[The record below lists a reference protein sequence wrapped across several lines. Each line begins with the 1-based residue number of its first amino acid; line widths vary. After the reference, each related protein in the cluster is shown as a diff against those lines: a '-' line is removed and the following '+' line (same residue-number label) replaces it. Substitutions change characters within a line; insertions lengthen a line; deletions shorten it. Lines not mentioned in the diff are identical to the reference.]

1 MGHWDLALAIT
12 ATGPEKNATISIRGR
27 ELLRAQAWHGSM
39 ARHASKSDGAFV
51 HPRVGPT
58 DFTTGVWSERGH
70 RPVTLQGVPPC
81 DERDQWYG
89 LGFGAMPT
97 VTHKPD
103 AGGQGERRKQPI
115 NGSPYNYSRQ
125 SPHRTT
131 TFPSCSLGCPARQA
145 LISLDTP
152 DAAGRGGY
160 ISQDSRLKSLRPPP
174 LFACKLRP
182 THAEPRPDLPTQS
195 PHPPLPR
202 RSMAYTSSLHL
213 PKHLLL
219 PNPRRTSRRPS
230 SVSFVPAAAANTSG
244 GVNGHAPEK
253 PTPKPNG
260 KKGVNGINGVNGK
273 KAANG
278 INGKKKGVNGHVN
291 GHADRIHLSVSTGGG
306 QDGSGLRVAFQGA
319 PGAYSEFA
327 AKTAL
332 PGCDTVPCR
341 AFADALAAVERGGAD
356 RAILPV
362 ESTMEGTALRN
373 YDLLLRHDLVVVQ
386 EINLFVHYCLLA
398 MPGVRAAEVR
408 RVISHPMALAHCG
421 RALARLGVDREPV
434 EDTAGAVEMLR
445 SNRMLDTA
453 AIASP
458 RAADLYGLD
467 VLAHGLQDESWNVT
481 RFLLLSRPPSPVALP
496 VDSDAKTSMV
506 VAHRGGSMMV
516 LLKVLSA
523 FSSRNINLTK
533 LEVINNED
541 GASAAAAAGAGGH
554 PPVMILDTKARGAPT
569 LRAFPHV
576 LYVDCEGAS
585 HDPRVREAIQE
596 IEKFAV
602 FVRVLGCY
610 AADSTVYDL
619 Q

>member
-1 MGHWDLALAIT
+1 
-12 ATGPEKNATISIRGR
+12 
-27 ELLRAQAWHGSM
+27 
-39 ARHASKSDGAFV
+39 
-51 HPRVGPT
+51 
-58 DFTTGVWSERGH
+58 
-70 RPVTLQGVPPC
+70 
-81 DERDQWYG
+81 
-89 LGFGAMPT
+89 
-97 VTHKPD
+97 
-103 AGGQGERRKQPI
+103 
-115 NGSPYNYSRQ
+115 
-125 SPHRTT
+125 
-131 TFPSCSLGCPARQA
+131 
-145 LISLDTP
+145 
-152 DAAGRGGY
+152 
-160 ISQDSRLKSLRPPP
+160 
-174 LFACKLRP
+174 
-182 THAEPRPDLPTQS
+182 
-195 PHPPLPR
+195 
-202 RSMAYTSSLHL
+202 MAYTSSLPL

-219 PNPRRTSRRPS
+219 PNPRRTRHRPSSSS
-230 SVSFVPAAAANTSG
+230 SVSFVPAATKAS
-244 GVNGHAPEK
+244 GVNGRAPEK
-253 PTPKPNG
+253 PSPNG
-260 KKGVNGINGVNGK
+260 KPRINGVNG
-273 KAANG
+273 
-278 INGKKKGVNGHVN
+278 KKGVNGHVN
-291 GHADRIHLSVSTGGG
+291 GNKGVNGHVNGHGDRIHLSVSTGGGG

-332 PGCDTVPCR
+332 PGCATIPCR

-373 YDLLLRHDLVVVQ
+373 YDLLLRHDLVVAQ

-481 RFLLLSRPPSPVALP
+481 RFLLLSRPAAAPAALP
-496 VDSDAKTSMV
+496 AGADAKTSMV
-506 VAHRGGSMMV
+506 VAHRGGSMAV

-533 LEVINNED
+533 LEVINND
-541 GASAAAAAGAGGH
+541 GYGGDAAAAAGAAGAGAR
-554 PPVMILDTKARGAPT
+554 PPVVILDTSARGAPT

-576 LYVDCEGAS
+576 LYVDCAGAAS
-585 HDPRVREAIQE
+585 DPRVREAIQE

-610 AADSTVYDL
+610 AADSTIYDL

>member
-1 MGHWDLALAIT
+1 
-12 ATGPEKNATISIRGR
+12 
-27 ELLRAQAWHGSM
+27 
-39 ARHASKSDGAFV
+39 
-51 HPRVGPT
+51 
-58 DFTTGVWSERGH
+58 
-70 RPVTLQGVPPC
+70 
-81 DERDQWYG
+81 
-89 LGFGAMPT
+89 
-97 VTHKPD
+97 
-103 AGGQGERRKQPI
+103 
-115 NGSPYNYSRQ
+115 
-125 SPHRTT
+125 
-131 TFPSCSLGCPARQA
+131 
-145 LISLDTP
+145 
-152 DAAGRGGY
+152 
-160 ISQDSRLKSLRPPP
+160 
-174 LFACKLRP
+174 
-182 THAEPRPDLPTQS
+182 
-195 PHPPLPR
+195 
-202 RSMAYTSSLHL
+202 MAYTSSLHL

-219 PNPRRTSRRPS
+219 PSTRRNARS
-230 SVSFVPAAAANTSG
+230 SSSSFVPAAAARVNGHADGKAPPNGKPQINGG
-244 GVNGHAPEK
+244 GVNGK
-253 PTPKPNG
+253 G
-260 KKGVNGINGVNGK
+260 KAVNGQ
-273 KAANG
+273 A
-278 INGKKKGVNGHVN
+278 KKGVNGHVN

-306 QDGSGLRVAFQGA
+306 GGAQDGSGLRVAFQGA

-332 PGCDTVPCR
+332 PGCETVPCR
-341 AFADALAAVERGGAD
+341 AFADALAAVDRGAAD

-373 YDLLLRHDLVVVQ
+373 YDLLLRHDLVVAQ

-398 MPGVRAAEVR
+398 MPGVRAAQVR

-481 RFLLLSRPPSPVALP
+481 RFLLLSRPPSPVTLP
-496 VDSDAKTSMV
+496 VDADAKTSMV

-516 LLKVLSA
+516 VLKVLSA

-533 LEVINNED
+533 LEVINND
-541 GASAAAAAGAGGH
+541 GAAASDGSGAR
-554 PPVMILDTKARGAPT
+554 PPVMILDTSARGAPT

-576 LYVDCEGAS
+576 LYVDCEGAA

-610 AADSTVYDL
+610 AADTTVYDL

>member
-1 MGHWDLALAIT
+1 
-12 ATGPEKNATISIRGR
+12 
-27 ELLRAQAWHGSM
+27 
-39 ARHASKSDGAFV
+39 
-51 HPRVGPT
+51 
-58 DFTTGVWSERGH
+58 
-70 RPVTLQGVPPC
+70 
-81 DERDQWYG
+81 
-89 LGFGAMPT
+89 
-97 VTHKPD
+97 
-103 AGGQGERRKQPI
+103 
-115 NGSPYNYSRQ
+115 
-125 SPHRTT
+125 
-131 TFPSCSLGCPARQA
+131 
-145 LISLDTP
+145 
-152 DAAGRGGY
+152 
-160 ISQDSRLKSLRPPP
+160 
-174 LFACKLRP
+174 
-182 THAEPRPDLPTQS
+182 
-195 PHPPLPR
+195 
-202 RSMAYTSSLHL
+202 MAYTSSLHL
-213 PKHLLL
+213 HKHLLL
-219 PNPRRTSRRPS
+219 PKTHCRKPAPS
-230 SVSFVPAAAANTSG
+230 FIPVAKIN
-244 GVNGHAPEK
+244 GVNGHSKKAHINGEGG
-253 PTPKPNG
+253 G
-260 KKGVNGINGVNGK
+260 KKGVNGKKVNGGEKAHINGR
-273 KAANG
+273 
-278 INGKKKGVNGHVN
+278 
-291 GHADRIHLSVSTGGG
+291 DRIHLSVSTGGAGG
-306 QDGSGLRVAFQGA
+306 QDGFGLRVAFQGA

-341 AFADALAAVERGGAD
+341 AFADALAAVDGGAVD
-356 RAILPV
+356 RAVLPV

-481 RFLLLSRPPSPVALP
+481 RFLLLSKPPSPVTLP
-496 VDSDAKTSMV
+496 MDADAKTSMV

-516 LLKVLSA
+516 VLKVLSA

-533 LEVINNED
+533 LEVINNND
-541 GASAAAAAGAGGH
+541 GGGGGAAGT
-554 PPVMILDTKARGAPT
+554 PVMILDTNARGAPT

-585 HDPRVREAIQE
+585 HDPRVLDAIKE
-596 IEKFAV
+596 IERFAV

-610 AADSTVYDL
+610 AADSNVYDL

>member
-1 MGHWDLALAIT
+1 
-12 ATGPEKNATISIRGR
+12 
-27 ELLRAQAWHGSM
+27 
-39 ARHASKSDGAFV
+39 
-51 HPRVGPT
+51 
-58 DFTTGVWSERGH
+58 
-70 RPVTLQGVPPC
+70 
-81 DERDQWYG
+81 
-89 LGFGAMPT
+89 
-97 VTHKPD
+97 
-103 AGGQGERRKQPI
+103 
-115 NGSPYNYSRQ
+115 
-125 SPHRTT
+125 
-131 TFPSCSLGCPARQA
+131 
-145 LISLDTP
+145 
-152 DAAGRGGY
+152 
-160 ISQDSRLKSLRPPP
+160 
-174 LFACKLRP
+174 
-182 THAEPRPDLPTQS
+182 
-195 PHPPLPR
+195 
-202 RSMAYTSSLHL
+202 MAYTSSSVHLH
-213 PKHLLL
+213 KHLLFPKSHRGKL
-219 PNPRRTSRRPS
+219 SYSSSSWRPA
-230 SVSFVPAAAANTSG
+230 SFVPAAKID
-244 GVNGHAPEK
+244 GVNGHGEKAPVNGK
-253 PTPKPNG
+253 VQINGGGGG
-260 KKGVNGINGVNGK
+260 KKGVNGKAGAVNGHGKKGSVNGK
-273 KAANG
+273 TH
-278 INGKKKGVNGHVN
+278 INGH
-291 GHADRIHLSVSTGGG
+291 DRIHLSVSTGGAGG
-306 QDGSGLRVAFQGA
+306 QDGCGLRVAFQGA

-341 AFADALAAVERGGAD
+341 AFADALAAVVGGAVD

-398 MPGVRAAEVR
+398 MPGVRATEVR

-481 RFLLLSRPPSPVALP
+481 RFLLLSKPPSPVTLP
-496 VDSDAKTSMV
+496 IDADAKTSMV

-516 LLKVLSA
+516 VLKVLSA

-533 LEVINNED
+533 LEVINNNGD
-541 GASAAAAAGAGGH
+541 GGGGGVAGA
-554 PPVMILDTKARGAPT
+554 PVMILDTSARGAPT

-576 LYVDCEGAS
+576 LYVDCEGAAA
-585 HDPRVREAIQE
+585 DPRIREAIKE
-596 IEKFAV
+596 IERFAV

-610 AADSTVYDL
+610 AADSNVYDL

>member
-1 MGHWDLALAIT
+1 
-12 ATGPEKNATISIRGR
+12 
-27 ELLRAQAWHGSM
+27 
-39 ARHASKSDGAFV
+39 
-51 HPRVGPT
+51 
-58 DFTTGVWSERGH
+58 
-70 RPVTLQGVPPC
+70 
-81 DERDQWYG
+81 
-89 LGFGAMPT
+89 
-97 VTHKPD
+97 
-103 AGGQGERRKQPI
+103 
-115 NGSPYNYSRQ
+115 
-125 SPHRTT
+125 
-131 TFPSCSLGCPARQA
+131 
-145 LISLDTP
+145 
-152 DAAGRGGY
+152 
-160 ISQDSRLKSLRPPP
+160 
-174 LFACKLRP
+174 
-182 THAEPRPDLPTQS
+182 
-195 PHPPLPR
+195 
-202 RSMAYTSSLHL
+202 MAYTSSLHL

-219 PNPRRTSRRPS
+219 PNPRRTRHRSSS
-230 SVSFVPAAAANTSG
+230 SVSFVPAAAARAN
-244 GVNGHAPEK
+244 GVDGRAPEK
-253 PTPKPNG
+253 KPPPPKG
-260 KKGVNGINGVNGK
+260 KARINGVNGK
-273 KAANG
+273 KGANG
-278 INGKKKGVNGHVN
+278 HVNSNKGVNGHVNGNKGVN

-306 QDGSGLRVAFQGA
+306 GAGAQDGSGLRVAFQGA

-341 AFADALAAVERGGAD
+341 TFADALAAVERGAAD

-362 ESTMEGTALRN
+362 ESTMEGTTLRN
-373 YDLLLRHDLVVVQ
+373 YDLLLRHGLVVAQ

-481 RFLLLSRPPSPVALP
+481 RFLLLSRPPSPVALH
-496 VDSDAKTSMV
+496 VDADAKTSMV

-533 LEVINNED
+533 LEVINND
-541 GASAAAAAGAGGH
+541 GDAAGAGAR
-554 PPVMILDTKARGAPT
+554 PPVMILDTTARGAPT

-576 LYVDCEGAS
+576 LYVDCAGAA